1 MPGKSLQFHPRSRS
15 GHSELPG
22 HCIAPPESKGNGLES
37 WRYPLRGSSI
47 IFDAE
52 FGEFLVLVCVEA
64 GECKVL

>member
-1 MPGKSLQFHPRSRS
+1 MPGKSHPRSGS
-15 GHSELPG
+15 GPIYSELPG

-64 GECKVL
+64 GECKVF